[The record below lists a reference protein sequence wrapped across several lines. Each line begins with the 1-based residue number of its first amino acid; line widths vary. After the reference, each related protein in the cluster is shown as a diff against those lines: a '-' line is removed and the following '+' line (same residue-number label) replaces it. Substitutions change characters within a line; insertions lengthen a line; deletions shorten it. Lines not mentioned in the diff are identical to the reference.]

1 MGVFTI
7 FKLYKWYQIAQSIKL
22 LTNVINVHSQEY
34 VTNASMYEDTE
45 KSKTKKII
53 VSRTLPGF
61 QFVLK

>member
-1 MGVFTI
+1 MGVFTF

-45 KSKTKKII
+45 KIKTKKII

>member
-1 MGVFTI
+1 MGFFTF
-7 FKLYKWYQIAQSIKL
+7 FKFYKWYQIAQSIKL